1 MKSVFN
7 SNFICANIV
16 NIFTNIQV
24 FVNLFSMIKER
35 IIQFVDSKG
44 ITKESFYNR
53 IGMTSANFRG
63 KAKETPIN
71 STAIEN
77 ILSEFPDLNL
87 EWLITGKGEMTKS
100 NFQSVKNEGKTS
112 NQNNINAPIEGN
124 VSISQNDLAS
134 IIEIQRELNDII
146 RTTQCQLTESQK
158 QVSDLIKMLN
168 K

>member
-1 MKSVFN
+1 
-7 SNFICANIV
+7 
-16 NIFTNIQV
+16 
-24 FVNLFSMIKER
+24 MIKER
-35 IIQFVDSKG
+35 ILQFIELKG
-44 ITKESFYNR
+44 VTKERFYEN

-100 NFQSVKNEGKTS
+100 NTQNVRIEGQ
-112 NQNNINAPIEGN
+112 NQHLNNINGSSNIT
-124 VSISQNDLAS
+124 ISQNDIS
-134 IIEIQRELNDII
+134 GIIEIQRELSSII
-146 RTTQCQLTESQK
+146 KTTQNQLTESQK
-158 QVSDLIKMLN
+158 QISDLIETFKN

>member
-1 MKSVFN
+1 
-7 SNFICANIV
+7 
-16 NIFTNIQV
+16 
-24 FVNLFSMIKER
+24 MIKER
-35 IIQFVDSKG
+35 IIQFVDLKG
-44 ITKESFYNR
+44 ITKESFYSK

-100 NFQSVKNEGKTS
+100 SNTQIIKNDGNTN
-112 NQNNINAPIEGN
+112 NQNNINGSVGGN

-158 QVSDLIKMLN
+158 QVSDLIKILSN
-168 K
+168 KQL

>member
-1 MKSVFN
+1 
-7 SNFICANIV
+7 
-16 NIFTNIQV
+16 
-24 FVNLFSMIKER
+24 MIKER

-44 ITKESFYNR
+44 ITKESFYGK

-87 EWLITGKGEMTKS
+87 EWLITGKGEMTKP
-100 NFQSVKNEGKTS
+100 NNQIIKNEGNNN
-112 NQNNINAPIEGN
+112 NQNNINGSVGGD

-158 QVSDLIKMLN
+158 QVSDLIKILSN

>member
-1 MKSVFN
+1 
-7 SNFICANIV
+7 
-16 NIFTNIQV
+16 
-24 FVNLFSMIKER
+24 MIKER
-35 IIQFVDSKG
+35 IIQFIDLKG
-44 ITKESFYNR
+44 VTKEHFYNK

-87 EWLITGKGEMTKS
+87 DWLITGKGEMTKMPT
-100 NFQSVKNEGKTS
+100 QIVKNEGTTN

-124 VSISQNDLAS
+124 ITISQNEMYN
-134 IIEIQRELNDII
+134 IIEIQRELNNII
-146 RTTQCQLTESQK
+146 KTSQEQLSESQK
-158 QVSDLIKMLN
+158 QVSDLIEILKN

>member
-1 MKSVFN
+1 
-7 SNFICANIV
+7 
-16 NIFTNIQV
+16 
-24 FVNLFSMIKER
+24 MIKER
-35 IIQFVDSKG
+35 IIQFIDLKG
-44 ITKESFYNR
+44 VKKEHFYNK

-87 EWLITGKGEMTKS
+87 DWLITGKGEMTKMS
-100 NFQSVKNEGKTS
+100 TQIVKNEGTTN

-124 VSISQNDLAS
+124 ITISQNEMYN
-134 IIEIQRELNDII
+134 IIEIQRELNNII
-146 RTTQCQLTESQK
+146 KTSQEQLSESQK
-158 QVSDLIKMLN
+158 QVSDLIEILKN